1 MNTRT
6 GRTRRAAVLL
16 AACALFSACAV
27 TPKLETPHLAVTD
40 VTILNNDLWA
50 QKLRVRVQ
58 VDNPNNIALPVRGLE
73 YTIEVEGQQFATGES
88 AASFVVPARGQAEFD
103 MNVTANLAGTLIRLL
118 VRGQQGQQTI
128 AYRLTGKL
136 SLSAGFLRS
145 IPFEDHGTFNLD

>member
-1 MNTRT
+1 MKRMTRMARQALLIT
-6 GRTRRAAVLL
+6 AVALL
-16 AACALFSACAV
+16 GACAV

-73 YTIEVEGQQFATGES
+73 YTIEVEGQQFATGAS
-88 AASFVVPARGQAEFD
+88 AASFLVPARGQAEFD

-118 VRGQQGQQTI
+118 VRNQQGQQSV

-136 SLSAGFLRS
+136 SLSEGFLRS
-145 IPFEDHGTFNLD
+145 IPFEEHGTFNLQ